1 MKKTYQA
8 PQCQSFAF
16 VAEGSILAE
25 SLTGQHINCD
35 DTNTATQ
42 DEALSNKREL
52 WDTDS
57 WLKN

>member
-25 SLTGQHINCD
+25 SLTGQHIDCD
-35 DTNTATQ
+35 NTTATQ
-42 DEALSNKREL
+42 DEALSNKRQL